1 MSDVVKFLRSY
12 RINGIA
18 IFDVIASIIGMVLI
32 ADYIGISKFAAAMSA
47 IPIGIIVHAALGI
60 NTTLN
65 YKLNISDMP
74 EE

>member
-1 MSDVVKFLRSY
+1 MSDTIKFLRSY

-18 IFDVIASIIGMVLI
+18 MFDVIASIIGMVLI
-32 ADYIGISKFAAAMSA
+32 ADYIGISKITAAMLA